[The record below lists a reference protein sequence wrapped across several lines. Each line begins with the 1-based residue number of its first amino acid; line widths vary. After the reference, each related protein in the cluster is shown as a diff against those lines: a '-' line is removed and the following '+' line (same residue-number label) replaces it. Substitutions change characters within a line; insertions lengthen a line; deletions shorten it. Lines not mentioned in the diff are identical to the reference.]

1 MKLEIDEVVFVKTAF
16 DHVTIKASDAPQ
28 VAKIMEKIDREFVR
42 LQKLQEA
49 RLSNGHLEEGFSIRR
64 RD

>member
-49 RLSNGHLEEGFSIRR
+49 KVK
-64 RD
+64 